1 MKGRTVLVTGS
12 TDGIGKATALK
23 LARNGAKVL
32 LHGKDQE
39 KGELALDEV
48 RKETGNNRL
57 VFFRADLS
65 SQRQVRSLAEEVIQ
79 SQKQLHVLINNAG
92 TFQPQRRLTEDG
104 LEVTFAVNYLAPFLL
119 THELLDLLKESA
131 PKESVLK
138 ERAQSRIVTVAS
150 IAHWNALVDWSNL
163 QGERRYDGFQAYAL
177 SKLGNILF
185 TYALARRLQG
195 TVVTANCL
203 HPGVVRTKLLRA
215 GFGDYPG
222 ATPKEGA
229 RTSVYLA
236 SSPKVEKISG
246 KYFENC
252 KPVQSSPI
260 TYDQELQEKLWQISM
275 ALAKLA

>member
-12 TDGIGKATALK
+12 TDGIGKATVIE
-23 LARNGAKVL
+23 LARRGAKVL
-32 LHGKDQE
+32 LHGKDRE
-39 KGELALDEV
+39 KVEQALDDV
-48 RKETGNNRL
+48 RRETGNNSL
-57 VFFRADLS
+57 EFFRAELS

-104 LEVTFAVNYLAPFLL
+104 LEVTFAVNYLAPFML

-131 PKESVLK
+131 LKESVLK
-138 ERAQSRIVTVAS
+138 ESAQSRIVTVAS
-150 IAHWNALVDWSNL
+150 IAHWNALVNWSNL

-185 TYALARRLQG
+185 TYALAKRLQG

-222 ATPKEGA
+222 ATPKEGS

-260 TYDQELQEKLWQISM
+260 SYDQDLQEKLWQISM

>member
-1 MKGRTVLVTGS
+1 LVT
-12 TDGIGKATALK
+12 
-23 LARNGAKVL
+23 
-32 LHGKDQE
+32 
-39 KGELALDEV
+39 
-48 RKETGNNRL
+48 
-57 VFFRADLS
+57 
-65 SQRQVRSLAEEVIQ
+65 
-79 SQKQLHVLINNAG
+79 
-92 TFQPQRRLTEDG
+92 
-104 LEVTFAVNYLAPFLL
+104 
-119 THELLDLLKESA
+119 
-131 PKESVLK
+131 
-138 ERAQSRIVTVAS
+138 
-150 IAHWNALVDWSNL
+150 WSNL

-185 TYALARRLQG
+185 TYALAKRLQG

-222 ATPKEGA
+222 ATPKEGS

-260 TYDQELQEKLWQISM
+260 SYDQDLQEKLWQISM

>member
-1 MKGRTVLVTGS
+1 MKDRTVLVTGS
-12 TDGIGKATALK
+12 TDGIGKATAIE
-23 LARNGAKVL
+23 LARRGAKVL
-32 LHGKDQE
+32 LHGKDQQ
-39 KGELALDEV
+39 KGEMVLDEV
-48 RKETGNNRL
+48 RKATGNNSL
-57 VFFRADLS
+57 EFFRADLS
-65 SQRQVRSLAEEVIQ
+65 SQGQVRSLAEEVIQ

-104 LEVTFAVNYLAPFLL
+104 LEVTFAVNYLAPFIL

-131 PKESVLK
+131 LKESVLK
-138 ERAQSRIVTVAS
+138 ESAQSRIVTVAS
-150 IAHWNALVDWSNL
+150 IAHWNASVNWNNL

-195 TVVTANCL
+195 TGVTANCL

-222 ATPKEGA
+222 ATPKEGS

-236 SSPKVEKISG
+236 SSPEVEKISG
-246 KYFENC
+246 KYFENGS
-252 KPVQSSPI
+252 PARSSPI
-260 TYDQELQEKLWQISM
+260 SYDQDLQEKLWQISM

>member
-1 MKGRTVLVTGS
+1 V
-12 TDGIGKATALK
+12 
-23 LARNGAKVL
+23 
-32 LHGKDQE
+32 
-39 KGELALDEV
+39 KGELVLDEV
-48 RKETGNNRL
+48 RRETGNNSL
-57 VFFRADLS
+57 EFFRADLS

-104 LEVTFAVNYLAPFLL
+104 LEVTFAVNYLAPFML
-119 THELLDLLKESA
+119 THDLLDLLKESA
-131 PKESVLK
+131 LKESVLK
-138 ERAQSRIVTVAS
+138 ESAQSRIVTIAS
-150 IAHWNALVDWSNL
+150 IAHWNASVDWNNL

-222 ATPKEGA
+222 ATPKEGT

-236 SSPKVEKISG
+236 SSPEVEKISG
-246 KYFENC
+246 KYFENGS
-252 KPVQSSPI
+252 PARSSPI
-260 TYDQELQEKLWQISM
+260 SYDQDLQEKLWQSSM
-275 ALAKLA
+275 TLAKLD